1 MDTLYQEPL
10 SLLRRRCGRPFRRVR
25 SRAVYASL
33 LFLGAFLLTSLV
45 ERAWADAW
53 HDPAKHN
60 VQFVTVEDGVRLE
73 VLDWGGSGRPV
84 VLLAGLGFT
93 AHVFDGFA
101 EKLAESCHVYGITRR
116 GYGASSRP
124 ATGYG
129 EQRLAEDDLQVFE
142 ALKLVK
148 PIVAGH
154 SISGNEMS
162 QLGIYHHERIGGL
175 IYLDALN
182 DLGDDWTD
190 FDALTPK
197 LPEVIQRPPSPSPS
211 DLRSFASYRDWR
223 ARTQGVAIPEAEW
236 RNDFAESSDGS
247 VGARITPGFVPKAI
261 FDGNVAHDY
270 SQIRVPVLAFVG
282 YPPLPEDQILSN
294 HITDPAERT
303 IVYAVFG
310 SNIGMIRKRIKR
322 IESAAGG
329 ARVVD
334 LWGANHFVF
343 LSNETDVLSE
353 IRAFLVGLR

>member
-1 MDTLYQEPL
+1 MGSHNPQTVRNTRIGCFQSNVALA
-10 SLLRRRCGRPFRRVR
+10 LLAFWTVSVGNQ
-25 SRAVYASL
+25 AVLAQ
-33 LFLGAFLLTSLV
+33 TS
-45 ERAWADAW
+45 DAW
-53 HDPAKHN
+53 HDPSKHS
-60 VQFVTVEDGVRLE
+60 VQFVTVDDGVRLE

-124 ATGYG
+124 ATGYT
-129 EQRLAEDDLQVFE
+129 EQRLAEDDLQVFD

-162 QLGIYHHERIGGL
+162 QLGIHHHERIGGL

-190 FDALTPK
+190 FDALSPK
-197 LPEVIQRPPSPSPS
+197 LPEAMQRSPSPS
-211 DLRSFASYRDWR
+211 ASDFKSFATYRDWR
-223 ARTQGVAIPEAEW
+223 TRAQGIAIPEAEW
-236 RNDFAESSDGS
+236 RNDFAENPDGS
-247 VGARITPGFVPKAI
+247 VGARLTPGSVPKAI
-261 FDGNVAHDY
+261 MDGNVAHDY

-282 YPPLPEDQILSN
+282 YPPLPEEQIVAN

-310 SNIGMIRKRIKR
+310 SNVGMIRKRIKR
-322 IESAAGG
+322 IEDAAGS
-329 ARVVD
+329 AQVVE

-343 LSNETDVLSE
+343 LSNEADVLRGMRLFIEGSH
-353 IRAFLVGLR
+353 